1 MCYYLIRK
9 VVDYMNNNE
18 QVISSNYKPI
28 SAWGYI
34 GYQLLFGLPL
44 IGFIFILVF
53 SFGGTSNENLKNYA
67 RSFLIW
73 LLFGLIVAIFV
84 SIIFIVLM
92 ILAGGTISIQ

>member
-1 MCYYLIRK
+1 
-9 VVDYMNNNE
+9 MNNNE
-18 QVISSNYKPI
+18 QGIPSNYKPI

-44 IGFIFILVF
+44 IGLIFILVF

-73 LLFGLIVAIFV
+73 LLFGLIVTIFV

-92 ILAGGTISIQ
+92 ILAGGAITIQ